1 MIRRPPRSTLFP
13 YTTLFRSRPARSA
26 RHAAR
31 GAIRAYYTVR
41 VQFLPLAAGF
51 NFDSQ
56 AARVRPHAQETRIE
70 SKSCAPL
77 LRLAGQ
83 CRDHGRAFNDEI
95 RTGPGDCGRGA
106 VGELF

>member
-41 VQFLPLAAGF
+41 VQFLALAAGF
-51 NFDSQ
+51 NCDSQ
-56 AARVRPHAQETRIE
+56 AARVRPNAQETRIE
-70 SKSCAPL
+70 GKRGARL
-77 LRLAGQ
+77 LRLACQ
-83 CRDHGRAFNDEI
+83 CRNQARAFNDEI
-95 RTGPGDCGRGA
+95 RPGQSD
-106 VGELF
+106 VG